1 MKKHPKLGL
10 VKDHHSMSKLND
22 NGIDEKV
29 ISVMQLN
36 YAETQIDLTNLNEEE
51 KQLKLNK
58 AHQLVENIA
67 DSLGAQGLLQN
78 MLVTQLLGTHEL
90 QQKLLRYATR
100 SLHNPEQGQYY
111 INAISKLSN
120 LFVQQ
125 VNSLQKLQGN
135 CQQKVVVEHLHVSDG
150 GNAIIGQVNAHSMG
164 EGVASEK

>member
-1 MKKHPKLGL
+1 MNKQPKLDL
-10 VKDHHSMSKLND
+10 LKNHSSVSNLKDNS
-22 NGIDEKV
+22 IDEKV

-51 KQLKLNK
+51 KQLKQSK
-58 AHQLVENIA
+58 AHHLVENIA

-90 QQKLLRYATR
+90 QQKLPRYATR
-100 SLHNPEQGQYY
+100 SLHDPEYGQYY
-111 INAISKLSN
+111 VNAVSKLSN
-120 LFVQQ
+120 LFIQQ

-150 GNAIIGQVNAHSMG
+150 GNAIIGHVNAHSMQ
-164 EGVASEK
+164 EGG